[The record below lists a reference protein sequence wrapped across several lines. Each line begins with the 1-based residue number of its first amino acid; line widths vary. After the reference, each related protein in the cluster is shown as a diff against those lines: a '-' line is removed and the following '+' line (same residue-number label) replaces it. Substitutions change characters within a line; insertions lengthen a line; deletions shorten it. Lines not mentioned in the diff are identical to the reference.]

1 MKKNTIRLIIAF
13 ASFSL
18 LGLIATQLFWVNNA
32 FILAE
37 TQYDNRV
44 TIALQNALDEYVQ
57 RKEVAACNSANGC
70 LAATNT
76 MDSLFI
82 NLVPEEM
89 DSILKVHFEYHGLDT
104 TFNLAVIN
112 CLNGEVLFSKN
123 ELHSRKEKIST
134 HKISLSCLHHS
145 ESHHLEI
152 GFGTKQK
159 LVMQDVILWLIA
171 SVVFLLVVIL
181 VFSFT
186 VFSIIRQKKMS
197 DIRTDFINNMTHE
210 FKTPIANISLAS
222 EVLKRNETKNSPERI
237 DRYAGIIYDENQR
250 MRSQVERVLQV
261 AIRNRDDLTID
272 RQFCD
277 IHQLITEAVDNM
289 CFPECETGTKI
300 SINFRAET
308 SELNVDPM
316 HFSNIIHNLLDNAK
330 KYSSNTPE
338 INIST
343 SIKQD
348 KFVIEIADNGIG
360 ISSQAQKHI
369 FEKFYSKITKVN
381 NNFFI
386 KFKFFSTS

>member
-32 FILAE
+32 FKLAE

-44 TIALQNALDEYVQ
+44 TIALQGALDEYVQ
-57 RKEVAACNSANGC
+57 KKEVVPCSSQNGC
-70 LAATNT
+70 LAATNI

-104 TFNLAVIN
+104 TFNLAVVK

-123 ELHSRKEKIST
+123 KLENPKGNIST
-134 HKISLSCLHHS
+134 HKISLSCLNHS

-152 GFGTKQK
+152 GFGTKHK
-159 LVMQDVILWLIA
+159 LVMQEVLLWLIA
-171 SVVFLLVVIL
+171 SVVFLIVVIL

-222 EVLKRNETKNSPERI
+222 EILKRKDTKSNPERI

-261 AIRNRDDLTID
+261 AIRNRDDLTIN
-272 RQFCD
+272 RQYCW
-277 IHQLITEAVDNM
+277 I
-289 CFPECETGTKI
+289 
-300 SINFRAET
+300 
-308 SELNVDPM
+308 
-316 HFSNIIHNLLDNAK
+316 
-330 KYSSNTPE
+330 
-338 INIST
+338 
-343 SIKQD
+343 
-348 KFVIEIADNGIG
+348 
-360 ISSQAQKHI
+360 
-369 FEKFYSKITKVN
+369 
-381 NNFFI
+381 FFI
-386 KFKFFSTS
+386 SQTSHS